1 MQMMP
6 LKLRKGGILESNN
19 QISDSFSGSSFAR
32 HPTCYPETS
41 STLRKLLCVPSQS
54 AECMGEGPLF

>member
-19 QISDSFSGSSFAR
+19 QISDSFAGSSFAIQKI
-32 HPTCYPETS
+32 S

-54 AECMGEGPLF
+54 AECIGEGPLF